1 MKRICVFCGSSMG
14 YQRIYREVAEE
25 FAKQMA
31 ARKIDLI
38 YGGASVGLMKVLADT
53 LMAHGGHVTGI
64 MPQHLIDKE
73 VAHDGI
79 HQMITVNSMAER
91 KTQMLEMA
99 DAFVAL
105 PGGFGTL
112 DEISEVLTL
121 MQLRLSDKPLALLNT
136 KGYFDY
142 LLRFLDH
149 GVSEGFIREE
159 HRSSLIVS
167 LEPKALLQK
176 LNSFTPVEM
185 DKWISDLKTES
196 HAG

>member
-1 MKRICVFCGSSMG
+1 
-14 YQRIYREVAEE
+14 
-25 FAKQMA
+25 
-31 ARKIDLI
+31 
-38 YGGASVGLMKVLADT
+38 
-53 LMAHGGHVTGI
+53 
-64 MPQHLIDKE
+64 
-73 VAHDGI
+73 
-79 HQMITVNSMAER
+79 
-91 KTQMLEMA
+91 
-99 DAFVAL
+99 
-105 PGGFGTL
+105 
-112 DEISEVLTL
+112 

-159 HRSSLIVS
+159 HRASLIVS

>member
-1 MKRICVFCGSSMG
+1 MRSICVFCGSSMG
-14 YQRIYREVAEE
+14 YHRAYREVAEE
-25 FAKQMA
+25 LGKLLAGQQFN
-31 ARKIDLI
+31 LI

-53 LMAHGGHVTGI
+53 MMANGGHVTGI

-73 VAHDGI
+73 VAHGGI
-79 HQMITVNSMAER
+79 QNMIIVNSMAER
-91 KTQMLEMA
+91 KTRMLEMA

-121 MQLRLSDKPLALLNT
+121 VQLRLFEKPLGLLNT
-136 KGYFDY
+136 KGYFDH
-142 LLRFLDH
+142 LLSFLDH

-159 HRSSLIVS
+159 HRSSIVVS
-167 LEPKALLQK
+167 FEAKALLKK
-176 LNSFTPVEM
+176 LNSFQPVEM

>member
-14 YQRIYREVAEE
+14 YQRIYREVTEE

-31 ARKIDLI
+31 IKKIDLI

-53 LMAHGGHVTGI
+53 LMSNGGHMTGI

-73 VAHDGI
+73 VAHNGI
-79 HQMITVNSMAER
+79 QQMITVQSMAER
-91 KTQMLEMA
+91 KNKMLEMA

-176 LNSFTPVEM
+176 LNSYTPVEM
-185 DKWISDLKTES
+185 DKWINDLKTES

>member
-31 ARKIDLI
+31 IKKIDLI

-53 LMAHGGHVTGI
+53 LMSNGGHVTGI

-73 VAHDGI
+73 VAHNGI
-79 HQMITVNSMAER
+79 QQMITVQSMAER
-91 KTQMLEMA
+91 KNKMLEMA

-176 LNSFTPVEM
+176 LNSYTPVEM
-185 DKWISDLKTES
+185 DKWINDLKTES